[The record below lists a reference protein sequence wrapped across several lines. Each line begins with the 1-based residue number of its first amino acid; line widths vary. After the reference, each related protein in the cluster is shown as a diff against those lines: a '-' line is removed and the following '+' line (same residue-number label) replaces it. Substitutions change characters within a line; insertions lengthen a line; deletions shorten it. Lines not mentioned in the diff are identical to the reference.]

1 MSGYPQGKQIQELAK
16 RTLSN
21 LAIIDRLA
29 EIEKNMPEDEK
40 TAFEVTQLINSFM
53 GLIVAPQEQLYNEYP
68 PEFSDKKVQKVF
80 EWCKENGDYSC
91 SYCIKG
97 CPREGKEAET
107 LKEFIRH
114 IRNCVSHMSFP
125 KSKSNIDSF
134 FQPVGG
140 TEITDLYFISKRAY
154 ACNLCKERKS
164 CEQVQLAKSR
174 QVFKVRIPIVA
185 EIEGQSVQIMK
196 TLVTG
201 FSKEISSIAGTLK

>member
-1 MSGYPQGKQIQELAK
+1 MSGYPQGVQIQELAR

-21 LAIIDRLA
+21 LAIIDRLVDL
-29 EIEKNMPEDEK
+29 EKNIPEDQK

-53 GLIVAPQEQLYNEYP
+53 GLIVAPQEQLYKNYP
-68 PEFSDKKVQKVF
+68 AVFSDINVQKVF

-97 CPREGKEAET
+97 CPREGREAET

-114 IRNCVSHMSFP
+114 IRNCVSHMSFSKR
-125 KSKSNIDSF
+125 KSKIESF

-140 TEITDLYFISKRAY
+140 KEITDLYFMSTRAF
-154 ACNLCKERKS
+154 ACSTCKQKEICDS
-164 CEQVQLAKSR
+164 VQPNKAR
-174 QVFKVRIPIVA
+174 QVFKVKIPIIA
-185 EIEGQSVQIMK
+185 EIEGHSIDIMK

-201 FSKEISSIAGTLK
+201 FSKEISRIADTLK